1 MTSPTP
7 PNHHQP
13 CCHLFRLPLELR
25 QHIYSFLLPAETNF
39 TPIPAAGINSVNYR
53 PPSLSLL
60 TIHPTITA
68 EILNDFYSLSTW
80 KIVCGH
86 SYNYFRIDPELMHLE
101 RSRCLARMEKVEM
114 MFFVDVR
121 TFLFLFSFSFFASK
135 VEKIKYRYLEVG
147 IYLSSD
153 RCSLTESPTLHM

>member
-1 MTSPTP
+1 MTFPTP
-7 PNHHQP
+7 PNHHQSHQP

-121 TFLFLFSFSFFASK
+121 TFFFFFSFFFVFQK
-135 VEKIKYRYLEVG
+135 WKR
-147 IYLSSD
+147 SSI
-153 RCSLTESPTLHM
+153 R